1 MVNQLL
7 LPILGDMDLDNI
19 ELSAKETVEAEL
31 RKGMNG
37 NTKLLHWVGAFSKAS
52 NIVCYVAFFAFWL
65 YKFTFGSHPYYA
77 VKPLYFRLAIKI
89 SARVSLPL
97 AHMFL
102 VYLYVQLDIL

>member
-7 LPILGDMDLDNI
+7 LPILGDMDPGNI
-19 ELSAKETVEAEL
+19 ELFAEETVEAKL

-52 NIVCYVAFFAFWL
+52 DIVCYVAFVVFWL
-65 YKFTFGSHPYYA
+65 CKFTFGSHPYYA

-89 SARVSLPL
+89 SAGVSLPL